1 MSYLKNRMNLILY
14 TKFILPR
21 VFERFNN
28 MIVIGEK
35 LNGFIPSVGRA
46 IRAKDEV
53 FLRDL
58 AKRQEE
64 TGADYLDVCAAV
76 DSEIE
81 ADTLRWLVE
90 LVQDASS
97 LPLCIDSPNP
107 QVLAEVLPYCKK
119 EGIINSVSM
128 EAGKIETLFPL
139 IANTSWKVVA
149 LLCSNS
155 GVPENTEGRILL
167 FEQILASAKT
177 YGLAESRLLIDPI
190 VHTLSTDERS
200 FSTFAECAKAIRARS
215 SAVSIVSGLSN
226 ISYGLPA
233 RSVINHAF
241 FVLAMQAGMNA
252 AIMDVLDREIVG
264 LLHATNA
271 LLGEDE
277 YCMDYIGAFREGKFG
292 TKKE

>member
-1 MSYLKNRMNLILY
+1 
-14 TKFILPR
+14 
-21 VFERFNN
+21 

-35 LNGFIPSVGRA
+35 LNGFIPSVGKA

-64 TGADYLDVCAAV
+64 AGADYLDVCAAV

-90 LVQDASS
+90 LAQDATS

-107 QVLAEVLPYCKK
+107 QVLAKVFPFCTR

-139 IANTSWKVVA
+139 IADSNWKVVA

-155 GVPENTEGRILL
+155 GVPENAEGRVVLL
-167 FEQILASAKT
+167 EQILSAAAS
-177 YGLAESRLLIDPI
+177 YGISEDRLLIDPI

-200 FSTFAECAKAIRARS
+200 FSTFAECSRAIRQRS
-215 SAVSIVSGLSN
+215 SAVHIVSGLSN
-226 ISYGLPA
+226 ISFGLPS
-233 RSVINHAF
+233 RPVINHAF
-241 FVLAMQAGMNA
+241 LVLAMQAGMDA
-252 AIMDVLDREIVG
+252 AIMDILDREMVG
-264 LLHATNA
+264 LLHATQA
-271 LLGEDE
+271 LLGDDE
-277 YCMDYIGAFREGKFG
+277 YCMDYISAFREGKFG
-292 TKKE
+292 AKKE

>member
-1 MSYLKNRMNLILY
+1 
-14 TKFILPR
+14 
-21 VFERFNN
+21 

-35 LNGFIPSVGRA
+35 LNGFIPSVGNA
-46 IRAKDEV
+46 IHAKDEA

-64 TGADYLDVCAAV
+64 AGADYLDVCAAV

-81 ADTLRWLVE
+81 AETLRWLVE
-90 LVQDASS
+90 LAQDASS

-107 QVLAEVLPYCKK
+107 RVLAEVLPYCKK

-128 EAGKIETLFPL
+128 EAGKIESLFPL
-139 IANTSWKVVA
+139 IANSNWKVVA

-155 GVPENTEGRILL
+155 GVPESAEGRIVL
-167 FEQILASAKT
+167 FEQILALAKT
-177 YGLAESRLLIDPI
+177 YGIAESRLLIDPI

-200 FSTFAECAKAIRARS
+200 FSTFAECANAIRTRS
-215 SAVSIVSGLSN
+215 NAVHIVSGLSN
-226 ISYGLPA
+226 ISYGLPV

-241 FVLAMQAGMNA
+241 LVLAIQAGMNA
-252 AIMDVLDREIVG
+252 AIMDVLDREMVG

-271 LLGEDE
+271 LLGADE
-277 YCMDYIGAFREGKFG
+277 YCMDFIGAFREGKIG
-292 TKKE
+292 IKKE

>member
-1 MSYLKNRMNLILY
+1 
-14 TKFILPR
+14 
-21 VFERFNN
+21 

-46 IRAKDEV
+46 IRDKDEV

-58 AKRQEE
+58 AKGQEE

-155 GVPENTEGRILL
+155 GVPESAEGRILL
-167 FEQILASAKT
+167 FEQILAAAKT

-200 FSTFAECAKAIRARS
+200 FSNFAECAKAIRTRS
-215 SAVSIVSGLSN
+215 SAVNIVSGLSN

-241 FVLAMQAGMNA
+241 LVLAMQAGMNA
-252 AIMDVLDREIVG
+252 AILDVLDREMVG
-264 LLHATNA
+264 LMHATNA
-271 LLGEDE
+271 LLGSDE
-277 YCMDYIGAFREGKFG
+277 YCMDYIGAYREGKIG
-292 TKKE
+292 IKKE